1 MRTIRTFKKWLEL
14 GEPEVLVKSKIYI
27 EDLSGGEK
35 TKKIVLL
42 KQLLKDFDFFYHYS
56 DDRRAYQRGKE
67 QQDTIE
73 KLVKEIGKDGLKIYR
88 KYISTK
94 ESKET
99 TGTGK
104 YMTNLIPE
112 MRNVKPHDNTIPLG
126 ESGTSHLSDGN
137 LFSGFQFFPRTPKLK
152 SFAEKSMDRTSIYG
166 KVYRGD

>member
-1 MRTIRTFKKWLEL
+1 MRTIRTFKKWMEL

-73 KLVKEIGKDGLKIYR
+73 KLVKEIGKDGL
-88 KYISTK
+88 ISLYK
-94 ESKET
+94 CSNI
-99 TGTGK
+99 
-104 YMTNLIPE
+104 TNNSILKLI
-112 MRNVKPHDNTIPLG
+112 KKC
-126 ESGTSHLSDGN
+126 SD
-137 LFSGFQFFPRTPKLK
+137 L
-152 SFAEKSMDRTSIYG
+152 G
-166 KVYRGD
+166 KVNITNCKSITYNIRSLLLNKKIKIR